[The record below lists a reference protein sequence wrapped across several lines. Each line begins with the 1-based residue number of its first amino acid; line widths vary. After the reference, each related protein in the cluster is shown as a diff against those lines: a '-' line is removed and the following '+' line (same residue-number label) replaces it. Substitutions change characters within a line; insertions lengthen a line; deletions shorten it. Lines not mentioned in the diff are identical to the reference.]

1 MVKVMQQQAA
11 QSAQQMSPKQLN
23 AMQRQLV
30 LGSAIERTQVIY
42 SGTVNP
48 TANNL
53 LNIVPQ
59 NVGLIKRFIIEVT
72 GTFTAGAGAN
82 ATLTDLG
89 LANVLSNITFTDL
102 NNNTRINT
110 SGLHLALLATAKR
123 RHPYSATGDYNTAN
137 TNSLSQML
145 NVPPAQWPV
154 FQAQGTID
162 TTGNGTVRA
171 VYEVPLAYSDDDL
184 RGSIYANVINATM
197 QLSLTFNTNAFTAAG
212 DTVGAVYTG
221 VAGTFPSAQVTVTQV
236 FLDQLP
242 VNQKGGAVVLPILD
256 ISTVYELKNSM
267 FTAIPTGNDFPIPYS
282 NFRDFL
288 STFVIF
294 NSTGTAA
301 GRTAG
306 TDLNYLAIQSANF
319 TNLIKAG
326 PLYWAKLARD
336 VFNSDLPL
344 GIYYFNSRKKPISTT
359 QYGNMEIILN
369 ASAANNAYAIALW
382 EDMALLNTLTS
393 AGSLAG

>member
-1 MVKVMQQQAA
+1 
-11 QSAQQMSPKQLN
+11 
-23 AMQRQLV
+23 
-30 LGSAIERTQVIY
+30 
-42 SGTVNP
+42 
-48 TANNL
+48 
-53 LNIVPQ
+53 
-59 NVGLIKRFIIEVT
+59 
-72 GTFTAGAGAN
+72 
-82 ATLTDLG
+82 
-89 LANVLSNITFTDL
+89 
-102 NNNTRINT
+102 
-110 SGLHLALLATAKR
+110 
-123 RHPYSATGDYNTAN
+123 
-137 TNSLSQML
+137 
-145 NVPPAQWPV
+145 
-154 FQAQGTID
+154 
-162 TTGNGTVRA
+162 
-171 VYEVPLAYSDDDL
+171 
-184 RGSIYANVINATM
+184 M

-242 VNQKGGAVVLPILD
+242 VNQKGAVVLPILD